1 MTPSV
6 YKSVASTLKLSWCI
20 NFILVLSIRF
30 YFGSLDVSL
39 TVMVQSE
46 ITIKENWTTKKTR
59 EWTEYA
65 REQHRTEESRKEQN
79 RTEQQRVRERMRK
92 KWRTKCIYQ
101 PWLLL
106 LLAYIIVYIF
116 IYFYFFLNPGRFAI
130 YSNDSCSTFRK
141 WLKQHSNV
149 WTWILLIFLLVL

>member
-79 RTEQQRVRERMRK
+79 RTTESERKNK
-92 KWRTKCIYQ
+92 KKMKNEVHLSTLTAAVASLYYCIHFYLFFFFSESRLICY
-101 PWLLL
+101 LLK
-106 LLAYIIVYIF
+106 
-116 IYFYFFLNPGRFAI
+116 RFVFDF
-130 YSNDSCSTFRK
+130 S
-141 WLKQHSNV
+141 
-149 WTWILLIFLLVL
+149 

>member
-46 ITIKENWTTKKTR
+46 ITIKENWTTKKKP
-59 EWTEYA
+59 ENKPNMQENSTEQKRA
-65 REQHRTEESRKEQN
+65 EKN
-79 RTEQQRVRERMRK
+79 RTEQQRVRERIRK

-116 IYFYFFLNPGRFAI
+116 IYFSFFSESRLICYLLKRFVFDF
-130 YSNDSCSTFRK
+130 S
-141 WLKQHSNV
+141 
-149 WTWILLIFLLVL
+149 